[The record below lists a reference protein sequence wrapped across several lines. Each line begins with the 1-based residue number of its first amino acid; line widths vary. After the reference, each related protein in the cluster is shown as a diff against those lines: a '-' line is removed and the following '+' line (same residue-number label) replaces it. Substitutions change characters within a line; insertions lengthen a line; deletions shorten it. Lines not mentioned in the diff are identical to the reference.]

1 MRTIA
6 LFAAALVVAGTAGCV
21 RVHRDPATGNADV
34 DVESPLKRG
43 EDWRGTVTGRDVYST
58 VTGTVRAHVE
68 GDNTVTTIVLSGL
81 TPGRQHPWHLHEG
94 TCETGG
100 PIFGHPD
107 AYTPLQVGND
117 GRAEGTARLVNLK
130 LNEARKYHA
139 NVHLSADNL
148 GTIIAC
154 GNVTD

>member
-1 MRTIA
+1 MRTLA
-6 LFAAALVVAGTAGCV
+6 LLAAACVVAGTAACV
-21 RVHRDPATGNADV
+21 RVQRDPATGNADV

-43 EDWRGTVTGRDVYST
+43 EDWNAALAGRGAFTAI
-58 VTGTVRAHVE
+58 TGTLRASVDGE
-68 GDNTVTTIVLSGL
+68 NTTATIRLTGL
-81 TPGRQHPWHLHEG
+81 QPRSHHPWHIHEG

-100 PIFGHPD
+100 PIFGDPNWY
-107 AYTPLQVGND
+107 APLHAGDD
-117 GRAEGTARLVNLK
+117 GTAEGTARLVNLK

-139 NVHLSADNL
+139 NVHASPSNM

>member
-1 MRTIA
+1 MRTLA
-6 LFAAALVVAGTAGCV
+6 LFAAACVVAGTIGCV

-43 EDWRGTVTGRDVYST
+43 EDWSGNVAGRGTFTA
-58 VTGTVRAHVE
+58 VTGTVRAHIE
-68 GDNTVTTIVLSGL
+68 GDNTTATIRLSGL
-81 TPGRQHPWHLHEG
+81 PPRGHHPWHLHEG

-100 PIFGHPD
+100 PIFGSPN
-107 AYTPLQVGND
+107 AYAPLHVGDD
-117 GRAEGTARLVNLK
+117 GSAESTARLINLK

-139 NVHLSADNL
+139 NVHASPSNM